1 MSAAKS
7 TRKQEDLSILHSTFI
22 RVYLSLFISSL
33 RTKGNQPTKLT
44 KKLCLAHVSV
54 KCASIVPKEQCVDQ
68 DNDEDKTSQD
78 VAKQHSPMT
87 QQL

>member
-1 MSAAKS
+1 MHAK
-7 TRKQEDLSILHSTFI
+7 
-22 RVYLSLFISSL
+22 V
-33 RTKGNQPTKLT
+33 PTNKLT

-54 KCASIVPKEQCVDQ
+54 KCASIVPKERCRWDT

-78 VAKQHSPMT
+78 VAKQLSPMT